1 MLLSY
6 REKKKMFILLTNLLG
21 NRKGSSGE
29 MRLKLNL
36 QIINIARD

>member
-6 REKKKMFILLTNLLG
+6 REKKKMLRLLTNLLR

-29 MRLKLNL
+29 MRLNLNL

>member
-6 REKKKMFILLTNLLG
+6 REKKKMLILLTNLLR

-36 QIINIARD
+36 QIMNLARD